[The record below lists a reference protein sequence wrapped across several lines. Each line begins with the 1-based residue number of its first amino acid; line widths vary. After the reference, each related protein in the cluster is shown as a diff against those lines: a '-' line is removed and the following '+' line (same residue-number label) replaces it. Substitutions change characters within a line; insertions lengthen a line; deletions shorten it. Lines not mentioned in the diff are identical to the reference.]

1 MKSSAE
7 VSLYPLGEN
16 DIGPHISRFIV
27 SMEKRG
33 LETETGP
40 MSTIVR
46 GDTGL
51 LFDALR
57 EAYEGAASELGV
69 VMVMKISNACPM

>member
-1 MKSSAE
+1 MISAAE

-16 DIGPHISRFIV
+16 DIGPHIDRFILA
-27 SMEKRG
+27 MERRG
-33 LETETGP
+33 IEAETGP

-46 GDTGL
+46 GDTAL

-57 EAYEGAASELGV
+57 EAYEGAALELGV
-69 VMVMKISNACPM
+69 VMVVKISNACPM